1 MLFAIQKTAIENLVV
16 MLEKSGAQYK
26 IILSDGTEY
35 GALEVQTKKVIKR
48 SPSLLP
54 RGTLVK
60 HYLPYVNKLDV
71 GDVACIAVPKDTDV
85 ESMRSS
91 LSSWIHTNWGASAGT
106 TMVVKNNKQSEI
118 QVLRLK

>member
-1 MLFAIQKTAIENLVV
+1 MLDIQKIAIENLVA
-16 MLEKSGAQYK
+16 MLDKAGAQYK
-26 IILSDGTEY
+26 IILSDGTEF

-54 RGTLVK
+54 RGTLVN
-60 HYLPYVNKLDV
+60 HYLPYVESLEV
-71 GDVACIAVPKDTDV
+71 GDVACIPLPKNTDV

-91 LSSWIHTNWGASAGT
+91 LSSWIHTKWGKHSGT
-106 TMVVKNNKQSEI
+106 TMVLKSNKKAEI

>member
-1 MLFAIQKTAIENLVV
+1 MLDIQKIAIENLVA
-16 MLEKSGAQYK
+16 MLDKAGAQYK
-26 IILSDGTEY
+26 IILSDGTEF

-54 RGTLVK
+54 RGTLVN
-60 HYLPYVNKLDV
+60 HYLPYIESLEV
-71 GDVACIAVPKDTDV
+71 GDVACIPLPKSMDA

-91 LSSWIHTNWGASAGT
+91 LSSWIHNKWGASSGT
-106 TMVVKNNKQSEI
+106 TMVTKRNKQIEV